1 MDGGRPQGVG
11 AGPLKGSGGPHAA
24 LILARRRFWAGK
36 GKRKRKGFLLW
47 LLYLVHIKQG
57 QAGVLLFVF
66 SLFSGRMTDGSWRCR
81 RPVLQG

>member
-1 MDGGRPQGVG
+1 MPPLSWPVG
-11 AGPLKGSGGPHAA
+11 ASGPEKGSAQ
-24 LILARRRFWAGK
+24 
-36 GKRKRKGFLLW
+36 RKGFLLW
-47 LLYLVHIKQG
+47 LLYLVHIKRG